1 MENFESLQAR
11 YKIINLKRFLSKVMR
26 QEVPFEKRA
35 AEAHKIRAK
44 YPNRIPVICE
54 RAPRCDLPE
63 IDKKKF
69 LVPMNMMV
77 GEFKYIVH
85 KHINQCA
92 ASMQSSDSIRALSN
106 VGPSVVPPITYEKTI
121 YLFVNNSAPKAGAL
135 MQEVYEEHVAED
147 GFLYIEYSAEN
158 TLGRN

>member
-1 MENFESLQAR
+1 
-11 YKIINLKRFLSKVMR
+11 MR
-26 QEVPFEKRA
+26 NEVPFEKRA
-35 AEAHKIRAK
+35 AEAHRIRTK

-54 RAPRCDLPE
+54 RAPRCDLPD

-92 ASMQSSDSIRALSN
+92 MTQHLQGSQGFTGSGNGGTAAA
-106 VGPSVVPPITYEKTI
+106 VPITHEKTI
-121 YLFVNNSAPKAGAL
+121 YLFVNNTAPKAGAL
-135 MQEVYEEHVAED
+135 MQELYEEHVAED
-147 GFLYIEYSAEN
+147 GFLYVEYAAEN
-158 TLGRN
+158 TLGMKQRSQKADTVLR

>member
-1 MENFESLQAR
+1 
-11 YKIINLKRFLSKVMR
+11 MR
-26 QEVPFEKRA
+26 SEVAFEKRA
-35 AEAHKIRAK
+35 AESHRIRSK

-54 RAPRCDLPE
+54 RAPRSDLPE
-63 IDKKKF
+63 MDKKKF

-92 ASMQSSDSIRALSN
+92 MARQDQDHG
-106 VGPSVVPPITYEKTI
+106 VGPGAVTHEKTI
-121 YLFVNNSAPKAGAL
+121 YLFVNNTAPKAGAL
-135 MQEVYEEHVAED
+135 MQELYEEHVSED

-158 TLGRN
+158 TLGALFNTTKF